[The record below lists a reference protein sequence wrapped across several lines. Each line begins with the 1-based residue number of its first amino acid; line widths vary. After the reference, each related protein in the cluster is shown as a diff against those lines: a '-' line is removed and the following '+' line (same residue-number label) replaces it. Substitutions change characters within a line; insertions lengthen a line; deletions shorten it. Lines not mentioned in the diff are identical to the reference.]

1 MKIKNLNISSFRG
14 IPNEQSFNF
23 TDKKDNPISTLIF
36 GDNGSGKS
44 SIIDA
49 IEFNLQGKIERSD
62 SLKNEFRASAISLNK
77 PILNGSKTICTLE
90 NNTINE
96 RNIGVSFDDEKAIY
110 KYEKSYQK
118 LHPNFQIAPIAL
130 RRNDIISYS
139 NTPVQ
144 SKQVLFW
151 KFIYNSSS
159 NDNEN
164 TFDNVLI
171 QNLDKERIKLKTKRR
186 NEIENL
192 AKYLKIDIE
201 KIPSTNSNDYN
212 SFVKHKVR
220 KGLTNSQYRSLK
232 NTGNL
237 KGVNEKAVRISE
249 NLSKISIDIK
259 NVETQIKNIKRI
271 NSPSKDSKKNEV
283 KKFLSQASQHLT
295 QAFKNIST
303 VDFIKDITVLIGEL
317 TEVSFEIKVTL
328 NNNKTVTPN
337 SIFSEANLDLLILL
351 LYTSIIK
358 ESNKYGQSK
367 LLILDDVLQS
377 VDSTIRLNFLDYLV
391 KEFKDWQLI
400 ISAHDRLWLNQ
411 IRSVF
416 RRNSHTFKEIEIYRW
431 DFMSGPQIFEIE
443 SSEENNP
450 LQAALKTQ
458 NTQIIA
464 SQAGLFLETICNKL
478 SMNLNTSIQRKFED
492 KYTIGDLWPGIK
504 KHFKK
509 TELNILTDEID
520 KLLHIRNLLGAHYN
534 EWSISLSNY
543 EVNSFAEN
551 ILLFYHKVFCKKC
564 QSWLNRNNNC
574 NCKNLI
580 IG

>member
-23 TDKKDNPISTLIF
+23 TDKKNNPISTLIF

-90 NNTINE
+90 DNTTNE
-96 RNIGVSFDDEKAIY
+96 RNIVVSFDKEKERHI
-110 KYEKSYQK
+110 YEKSHQK

-159 NDNEN
+159 TDNEN

-171 QNLDKERIKLKTKRR
+171 QNLDKERIQLKTKSR

-192 AKYLKIDIE
+192 AKYLKIDVE
-201 KIPSTNSNDYN
+201 KIPSSSSNDYN
-212 SFVKHKVR
+212 NFIKHTVR
-220 KGLTNSQYRSLK
+220 KGLTNNQYRSLK
-232 NTGNL
+232 NKGNL
-237 KGVNEKAVRISE
+237 KGINEKAVRISE
-249 NLSKISIDIK
+249 YLSKISIDIK
-259 NVETQIKNIKRI
+259 NVESQIKNIKRI
-271 NSPSKDSKKNEV
+271 NSPSKDSKKSEV
-283 KKFLSQASQHLT
+283 KKFLAQASQHLT
-295 QAFKNIST
+295 HAFKNIST

-358 ESNKYGQSK
+358 ESNKYGQSN

-377 VDSTIRLNFLDYLV
+377 VDSTIRLNFIDYLV

-431 DFMSGPQIFEIE
+431 DFMSGPQIFEID
-443 SSEENNP
+443 SNEENNP
-450 LQAALKTQ
+450 IKEALKTK

-509 TELNILTDEID
+509 TELNIVTDEID

-551 ILLFYHKVFCKKC
+551 ILSFYSKVFCEKC
-564 QSWLNRNNNC
+564 QSWLNRSNNC

-580 IG
+580 IK

>member
-1 MKIKNLNISSFRG
+1 MKIKNLHITSFRG

-23 TDKKDNPISTLIF
+23 TDKKGKPISTLIF

-62 SLKNEFRASAISLNK
+62 SLKNEFRAFAVSLNK
-77 PILNGSKTICTLE
+77 PVLNGSKTICTLE
-90 NNTINE
+90 NNSANE
-96 RNIGVSFDDEKAIY
+96 RNIIVTFDKEKDKY
-110 KYEKSYQK
+110 KFEKSYQK

-159 NDNEN
+159 TDNQN

-171 QNLDKERIKLKTKRR
+171 QNLDKERIQLKTKRR

-192 AKYLKIDIE
+192 AKSLKIDVE
-201 KIPSTNSNDYN
+201 NIPSANTNEYN
-212 SFVKHKVR
+212 HFVKHKVR
-220 KGLTNSQYRSLK
+220 KGLTNGQYRSLK

-237 KGVNEKAVRISE
+237 KGINAEAVRISE
-249 NLSKISIDIK
+249 YLSKISIDIR

-271 NSPSKDSKKNEV
+271 NSPSKDSKKKEV
-283 KKFLSQASQHLT
+283 KKFLSEASQHLT
-295 QAFKNIST
+295 KAFKSIST
-303 VDFIKDITVLIGEL
+303 VDFIKDIKVLIGEL

-328 NNNKTVTPN
+328 KNNKTVTPN

-391 KEFKDWQLI
+391 KEFRDWQLI

-416 RRNSHTFKEIEIYRW
+416 RRNSHAFKEIEIYRW
-431 DFMSGPQIFEIE
+431 DFVSGPQILEIDND
-443 SSEENNP
+443 EENNV
-450 LQAALKTQ
+450 LKEALKTK

-492 KYTIGDLWPGIK
+492 KYTLGDLWPGIK

-509 TELNILTDEID
+509 SELNKTTEEID

-551 ILLFYHKVFCKKC
+551 ILSLYCKVFCEKC
-564 QSWLNRNNNC
+564 QSWLNRNKTC
-574 NCKNLI
+574 NCKSLI
-580 IG
+580 IK